1 MGVKEKIKQL
11 VRERGMSVREFE
23 QLMGFGNG
31 YVSKLDKSSPS
42 SKYINRIA
50 NFFDIPV
57 DYLLD
62 DGETIIDVPKKNLIP
77 VLGFVA
83 AGIPITAQENVIGY
97 EEITNDMARRGE
109 WFALVVKGDS
119 MNPRIYEGDIVICRE
134 QPDAE
139 NGDLVV
145 ALINGDEACVKKL
158 IKFDNGIALQSLN
171 PNYPLMTFTEK
182 QIESLPIRI
191 IGKVEELRA
200 RL

>member
-1 MGVKEKIKQL
+1 MYENFAELLRKHGKKASDVAEATGIRSGVFSDWKAGRYTPKADKLAKIADY
-11 VRERGMSVREFE
+11 
-23 QLMGFGNG
+23 FG
-31 YVSKLDKSSPS
+31 VS
-42 SKYINRIA
+42 
-50 NFFDIPV
+50 V
-57 DYLLD
+57 DYLLTG
-62 DGETIIDVPKKNLIP
+62 GEIVETSKKNLIP
-77 VLGFVA
+77 VLGYVA
-83 AGIPITAQENVIGY
+83 AGVPITAQENVIGY

-119 MNPRIYEGDIVICRE
+119 MNPRIYEGDLVICRE

-182 QIESLPIRI
+182 QIESLPVRI